1 MAQIKVRSFVKINP
15 TTTKISG
22 GISAFN
28 FAAIKGINRMGG
40 AIESFGSNLET
51 VDKLF
56 KFRNEFLIQSN
67 AKRIKLEDKYNA
79 ADEKEETLS
88 EQKQKR
94 WWRRF
99 LDKKAEKESEKDPN
113 KIIDKKSDV
122 IKKALT
128 PLENFFK
135 VFNDILEPI
144 VNLFVVMPMLNWI
157 TSQDAGKLAKTIGN
171 VITIVNFV
179 RKLVGFGVG
188 VLLDGLTNLFGGFDK
203 IRQGNVAGALQG
215 LFGVVQLFSGVALVK
230 AAQYIFMPWKLIGDI
245 KWMTK
250 LFTEWGKITG
260 EAQGAAMNKDITG
273 YIDKNGN
280 VISKE
285 DLAKAKSKAAKHDA
299 KVAKNQGKGWQYTGG
314 QDYLGDRYRAQYGKG
329 KKGVFSKTS
338 QRARIAFKR
347 GTKGVR
353 GQFKMASNWMQ
364 ANPAKG
370 NAIFSVIGGVTR
382 AAGGLMSGEAGGT
395 AVGAGIGQAAGGV
408 AGFAL
413 GNMLLP
419 GIGGIIGS
427 ALGSFLGE
435 WVGTKFGP
443 MIEPIIKP
451 IGNAFKL
458 GFDIISPALGA
469 IGGEAGDM
477 FSALFDGLAAL
488 INLSTEI
495 VKIGIDVVKFA
506 WDNSATKKAIDAI
519 LWVWQNKDNVTRGAQ
534 GYADFLTFNL
544 FDFDKQNKKAIGGPV
559 VVPMMAAGGI
569 IGTDSPE
576 VMGLKNAG
584 SSLVATTISTLNR
597 LGIVGNF
604 VKTALA
610 PQLSVYSNLFGVASV
625 GLSGDRLASQVR
637 TPSADLNV
645 GSQSAPGADNSKVRA
660 LIGEGSVTL
669 LTAQPKDGFSP
680 QNQKTTRGLLADIY
694 NAFATAKFGGGTI
707 SPGGPGGAP
716 GGQNPS
722 SGPVVQGGSA
732 DFWSLAAIASREDV
746 KPQGSADVAQS
757 IYNRLGS
764 GAYGGKT
771 IKDII
776 NSSGQYEPTFGN
788 KGAWR
793 AISDRQSAIKAAG
806 SATNVDSSARSILN
820 PQLQKN
826 AVEFVQGRTDFLGE
840 TMKGN
845 MRKDLGD
852 ITRGSGSNFFGWHN
866 NYKKNKIA
874 SGPKFDAAIP
884 TAAVGGQ
891 INLESREYDKN
902 GQPKDERL
910 KRRKAKLLGYAK
922 GGAVTTLERLGD
934 KGKLASAPRGYCTT
948 GVLETMAANGVPNP
962 PGTGNDPNNP
972 RGLAAQMIKS
982 YGWGS
987 VTGIGKPTVL
997 DSPYGKVAA
1006 NVMSVSE
1013 WKRAVKSGQIPSGA
1027 LVFSTRHGSWNGA
1040 RSSSGYDSAIAKQKG
1055 AKLWSG
1061 HWQSQE
1067 DGVGVVYAGQKSV
1080 IALVPGGASIDPS
1093 KLPTTTPDGSTSSGS
1108 SGSSGK
1114 SLLEGA
1120 GNATDEFQAV
1130 EQELK
1135 KALELWA
1142 SAFGGSTKS
1151 TATAVAPKTSPK
1163 VNSAPKSTSTSS
1175 KVQSESEKFV
1185 SGEATKP
1192 GVVAAVPV
1200 PTAVPVGSSAAMP
1213 TFIRNSALPKATVN

>member
-1 MAQIKVRSFVKINP
+1 MAQIKVRSFIKVNP

-28 FAAIKGINRMGG
+28 FAAVKSINRMGG
-40 AIESFGSNLET
+40 AIESLGKNLET

-56 KFRNEFLIQSN
+56 KFRNEFLIQTN
-67 AKRIKLEDKYNA
+67 ARRIKLEDKYTA
-79 ADEKEETLS
+79 AEEKEETLS
-88 EQKQKR
+88 EQKQRR
-94 WWRRF
+94 WWKRF
-99 LDKKAEKESEKDPN
+99 MDQKTEDASEKAAKDPN
-113 KIIDKKSDV
+113 KVIDKKSDI

-128 PLENFFK
+128 PLEKFFK
-135 VFNDILEPI
+135 VFNDILSPI

-157 TSQDAGKLAKTIGN
+157 TGQDAGKLAKTIGN
-171 VITIVNFV
+171 VITIVSFV

-203 IRQGNVAGALQG
+203 IRQGNVGGALQG
-215 LFGVVQLFSGVALVK
+215 LFGVVQLFAGVALVK
-230 AAQYIFMPWKLIGDI
+230 GAQYIFMPWKLIGDI
-245 KWMTK
+245 RWTTK
-250 LFTEWGKITG
+250 LFSDWGKITG
-260 EAQGAAMNKDITG
+260 EAQGAAMNKDIVE
-273 YIDKNGN
+273 YVDKNGN

-285 DLAKAKSKAAKHDA
+285 DFEKAKSKAAKNDA
-299 KVAKNQGKGWQYTGG
+299 KVAKRQGSGWSYSGG
-314 QDYLGDRYRAQYGKG
+314 VDELGGRYRAQYGRG

-347 GTKGVR
+347 GTKGIR

-395 AVGAGIGQAAGGV
+395 AVGAGLGQAAGGI

-419 GIGGIIGS
+419 GVGGIIGS
-427 ALGSFLGE
+427 FLGSFLGE

-458 GFDIISPALGA
+458 GFDIISPALA
-469 IGGEAGDM
+469 VIGGEAGEM

-495 VKIGIDVVKFA
+495 VKIGIDVIKFS

-584 SSLVATTISTLNR
+584 SSIVATTISTLNR

-610 PQLSVYSNLFGVASV
+610 PQFSVYSNLFGIASV

-637 TPSADLNV
+637 TPSGDLNI
-645 GSQSAPGADNSKVRA
+645 GSQSSPGADNSKVRA
-660 LIGEGSVTL
+660 LIGEGQVTL

-707 SPGGPGGAP
+707 SPGGTANPGGRQDSALTAADLKAI
-716 GGQNPS
+716 QAS
-722 SGPVVQGGSA
+722 SA
-732 DFWSLAAIASREDV
+732 DKRAAAHLS
-746 KPQGSADVAQS
+746 
-757 IYNRLGS
+757 
-764 GAYGGKT
+764 
-771 IKDII
+771 
-776 NSSGQYEPTFGN
+776 
-788 KGAWR
+788 
-793 AISDRQSAIKAAG
+793 
-806 SATNVDSSARSILN
+806 
-820 PQLQKN
+820 
-826 AVEFVQGRTDFLGE
+826 
-840 TMKGN
+840 
-845 MRKDLGD
+845 
-852 ITRGSGSNFFGWHN
+852 
-866 NYKKNKIA
+866 
-874 SGPKFDAAIP
+874 
-884 TAAVGGQ
+884 
-891 INLESREYDKN
+891 
-902 GQPKDERL
+902 
-910 KRRKAKLLGYAK
+910 
-922 GGAVTTLERLGD
+922 TLE
-934 KGKLASAPRGYCTT
+934 ASAPQHVADVYQVILNR
-948 GVLETMAANGVPNP
+948 AAK
-962 PGTGNDPNNP
+962 
-972 RGLAAQMIKS
+972 Q
-982 YGWGS
+982 
-987 VTGIGKPTVL
+987 
-997 DSPYGKVAA
+997 
-1006 NVMSVSE
+1006 
-1013 WKRAVKSGQIPSGA
+1013 SGGIPSVITAKEQFTPYSAAIYGSSSDKGA
-1027 LVFSTRHGSWNGA
+1027 QGKYGGLKVTKKEIFDLASKEDGVQQLTKRFGAGNPSIAAKVLSDFETNGPLSQSAKKFVGGAQYFLGYSHAGA
-1040 RSSSGYDSAIAKQKG
+1040 RSRPDGGNYFRDKYAIGGELKKRKKSKPGMGEPSSISFYDTIQEKVDAIKLMASGGLLSTNGSVSDLRVGPNASFGSLRLHHNKSDSHSYNKRPIGPPRDYVIVRDFANQKLDRG
-1055 AKLWSG
+1055 SP
-1061 HWQSQE
+1061 
-1067 DGVGVVYAGQKSV
+1067 VVAGMKGKVKYAGGYTV
-1080 IALVPGGASIDPS
+1080 ILQDENGVERMQFHHFDKILVKAGQTVNPSTVIGLQGNKPGGDVHVHLDASPS
-1093 KLPTTTPDGSTSSGS
+1093 YHEKWISSQLNAPRTAEYTSDFDNIASTPSGS
-1108 SGSSGK
+1108 SGTSGK
-1114 SLLEGA
+1114 SLLEGEGA
-1120 GNATDEFQAV
+1120 SDEFQSADM
-1130 EQELK
+1130 ELK

-1142 SAFGGSTKS
+1142 SAFGGSTTS

-1163 VNSAPKSTSTSS
+1163 VNPTSGSTSTSS
-1175 KVQSESEKFV
+1175 QVQSGSEKFT
-1185 SGEATKP
+1185 SSEATKP

-1200 PTAVPVGSSAAMP
+1200 PFVAPVGSSASMP
-1213 TFIRNSALPKATVN
+1213 TFVRNSPLPKATVS

>member
-15 TTTKISG
+15 TPTKISG

-40 AIESFGSNLET
+40 AIESLGSNLET

-707 SPGGPGGAP
+707 SPGGPGGDP

-764 GAYGGKT
+764 SAYGGKT

-852 ITRGSGSNFFGWHN
+852 ITRGPGSNFFGWHN

-874 SGPKFDAAIP
+874 SAPKFDAAIP
-884 TAAVGGQ
+884 TAAVGGLIQ
-891 INLESREYDKN
+891 LMSIGGEYNPAGVPDWYDNAESRHA
-902 GQPKDERL
+902 RRT
-910 KRRKAKLLGYAK
+910 KRAKGAKKFAVGGLLSLGGSSAPGGDRKLTSNSTFANTHLHHNEPDGSPHNRALLGY
-922 GGAVTTLERLGD
+922 GFG
-934 KGKLASAPRGYCTT
+934 SPRDY
-948 GVLETMAANGVPNP
+948 VLTRGPQSMDRGTPIVAGANGKVKVLGGSLNIVELYDPSGKKLGRFLHNDKILVKDGQTVGPNTVIATQGSAGGNWP
-962 PGTGNDPNNP
+962 VHVHLEGSPAFQTNWIRASLGNKNLADVQGSDAQTSPTDSGGTG
-972 RGLAAQMIKS
+972 
-982 YGWGS
+982 
-987 VTGIGKPTVL
+987 
-997 DSPYGKVAA
+997 
-1006 NVMSVSE
+1006 
-1013 WKRAVKSGQIPSGA
+1013 
-1027 LVFSTRHGSWNGA
+1027 
-1040 RSSSGYDSAIAKQKG
+1040 
-1055 AKLWSG
+1055 
-1061 HWQSQE
+1061 
-1067 DGVGVVYAGQKSV
+1067 
-1080 IALVPGGASIDPS
+1080 
-1093 KLPTTTPDGSTSSGS
+1093 
-1108 SGSSGK
+1108 GK
-1114 SLLEGA
+1114 SLLEGG
-1120 GNATDEFQAV
+1120 GNAADEFQAA

-1142 SAFGGSTKS
+1142 AAFGGSTTS
-1151 TATAVAPKTSPK
+1151 TATALAPKTSPK
-1163 VNSAPKSTSTSS
+1163 VNPTSGSTSTSS
-1175 KVQSESEKFV
+1175 QVQSGSEKFT
-1185 SGEATKP
+1185 SSEATKP

-1200 PTAVPVGSSAAMP
+1200 PFVAPVGSSASMP
-1213 TFIRNSALPKATVN
+1213 TFVRNSPLPKATVS

>member
-1 MAQIKVRSFVKINP
+1 MAQIKVRSFIKVNP

-28 FAAIKGINRMGG
+28 FAAVKSINRMGG
-40 AIESFGSNLET
+40 AIESLGKNLET

-56 KFRNEFLIQSN
+56 KFRNEFLIQTN
-67 AKRIKLEDKYNA
+67 ARRIKLEDKYTA

-88 EQKQKR
+88 EQKQRR
-94 WWRRF
+94 WWKRF
-99 LDKKAEKESEKDPN
+99 MDQKAEDASEKAAKDPN
-113 KIIDKKSDV
+113 KVIDKKSDI

-128 PLENFFK
+128 PLEKFFK
-135 VFNDILEPI
+135 VFNDILSPI

-157 TSQDAGKLAKTIGN
+157 TGQDAGKLAKTIGN
-171 VITIVNFV
+171 VITIVSFV

-203 IRQGNVAGALQG
+203 IRQGNVGGALQG

-230 AAQYIFMPWKLIGDI
+230 GAQYIMMPWKLIGDI
-245 KWMTK
+245 RWTTK
-250 LFTEWGKITG
+250 LFSEWGKITG

-285 DLAKAKSKAAKHDA
+285 DFEKAKSKAAKNDA
-299 KVAKNQGKGWQYTGG
+299 KVAKRQGAGWSYSGG
-314 QDYLGDRYRAQYGKG
+314 VDELGGRYRAQYGKG

-353 GQFKMASNWMQ
+353 SQFKMASNWMQ

-395 AVGAGIGQAAGGV
+395 AVGAGIGQAAGGI

-458 GFDIISPALGA
+458 GFDIISPALA
-469 IGGEAGDM
+469 VIGGEAGEM

-495 VKIGIDVVKFA
+495 VKIGIDVIKFS

-519 LWVWQNKDNVTRGAQ
+519 LWVWQNKDKVTRGAQ

-625 GLSGDRLASQVR
+625 GLSGDRLAAQVR

-660 LIGEGSVTL
+660 LIGEGQVTI

-694 NAFATAKFGGGTI
+694 NAFATAKFGGGTV
-707 SPGGPGGAP
+707 SPGGTTNPGGRQDSALTAADLKAI
-716 GGQNPS
+716 QAS
-722 SGPVVQGGSA
+722 SA
-732 DFWSLAAIASREDV
+732 DKRAAAHLS
-746 KPQGSADVAQS
+746 
-757 IYNRLGS
+757 
-764 GAYGGKT
+764 
-771 IKDII
+771 
-776 NSSGQYEPTFGN
+776 
-788 KGAWR
+788 
-793 AISDRQSAIKAAG
+793 
-806 SATNVDSSARSILN
+806 
-820 PQLQKN
+820 
-826 AVEFVQGRTDFLGE
+826 
-840 TMKGN
+840 
-845 MRKDLGD
+845 
-852 ITRGSGSNFFGWHN
+852 
-866 NYKKNKIA
+866 
-874 SGPKFDAAIP
+874 
-884 TAAVGGQ
+884 
-891 INLESREYDKN
+891 
-902 GQPKDERL
+902 
-910 KRRKAKLLGYAK
+910 
-922 GGAVTTLERLGD
+922 TLE
-934 KGKLASAPRGYCTT
+934 ASAPQHVADVYQVILNRAAKQSGGIAAVITAKEQFTPYSAAIYGSSSDKGAQGKYGGLKLTKKEIFDLASKEDGVQQLTKRFGAGNPSIAAKVLSDFETNGPLSQSAKKFVGGAQYFLGYSH
-948 GVLETMAANGVPNP
+948 A
-962 PGTGNDPNNP
+962 
-972 RGLAAQMIKS
+972 
-982 YGWGS
+982 
-987 VTGIGKPTVL
+987 
-997 DSPYGKVAA
+997 
-1006 NVMSVSE
+1006 
-1013 WKRAVKSGQIPSGA
+1013 
-1027 LVFSTRHGSWNGA
+1027 GA
-1040 RSSSGYDSAIAKQKG
+1040 RSRPDGGNYFRDKYATGGEVKKRKKSKPGMGEPTSISFYERIQEKVDAIKLMASGGLLSTNGSLSDLRVGPNTSFGSLRLHHNKSDRHSYNQRPIGPPRDYVIVRDFANQKLDRG
-1055 AKLWSG
+1055 SPVVAGMSG
-1061 HWQSQE
+1061 KVKTAYGYTVVLE
-1067 DGVGVVYAGQKSV
+1067 DENGVSRMQFHHFDKILVKAGQTVTPSTV
-1080 IALVPGGASIDPS
+1080 IGLQGNKPGGDVHVHLDASPS
-1093 KLPTTTPDGSTSSGS
+1093 YHEKWISAQLNAPRTAEYTSDFDNIASTPAGS
-1108 SGSSGK
+1108 SGTSGK
-1114 SLLEGA
+1114 SLLEGG
-1120 GNATDEFQAV
+1120 GNAADEFQSADM
-1130 EQELK
+1130 ELK

-1142 SAFGGSTKS
+1142 SAFGGSTTS
-1151 TATAVAPKTSPK
+1151 TTTAVAPKTSPK
-1163 VNSAPKSTSTSS
+1163 VNPTSGSTSTSS
-1175 KVQSESEKFV
+1175 QVQSGSEKFT

-1200 PTAVPVGSSAAMP
+1200 PFVAPVGSSASMP
-1213 TFIRNSALPKATVN
+1213 TFVRNSPLPKATVS